1 MPIAASTAQARNAA
15 WKPSFSTTSGSA
27 PSFAA
32 RNCSERVR
40 ATVVTMATPSAAPIW
55 GGVAEARHEP
65 GLALGD
71 AREGGDCGGYEGGA
85 EAGAVDE

>member
-55 GGVAEARHEP
+55 RVVLLRPDASPDSLLAMPARAATVAATKVVPRP
-65 GLALGD
+65 
-71 AREGGDCGGYEGGA
+71 
-85 EAGAVDE
+85 VP